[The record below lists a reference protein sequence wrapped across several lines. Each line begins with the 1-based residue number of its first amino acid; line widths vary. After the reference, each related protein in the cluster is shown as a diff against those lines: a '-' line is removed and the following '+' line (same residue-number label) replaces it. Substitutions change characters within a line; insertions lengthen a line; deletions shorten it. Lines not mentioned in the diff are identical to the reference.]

1 MYTNKKPI
9 IMAVLCVLVVVM
21 AIGFALLSQNL
32 TITGTSHIDSNWNIR
47 ITNIQVQETH
57 SAYQS
62 GTNASADVSGST
74 GCTTQTASNNG
85 CGTTTANFETKLVT
99 PGDYVIYRVT
109 ITNSGTLD
117 GVVESINLT
126 CSENDAIICTT
137 TGLSRAATIAK
148 NGGTNTVDVKVEYNS
163 ATTTQPVNT
172 NSTATLTINYQQ
184 DLGQVAIT
192 YPTYSI
198 GDDVTFGGSNWKV
211 IKNSTAQEDYVTLMK
226 ETVLTASEI
235 GDAYSIKVNDTGQP
249 YMAYYWSSTCH
260 QNGTFGTDTYNS
272 SDGSGCDGHN
282 DYAGSKIKQVVDNYM
297 TNYLDESKLKALDG
311 YKIRLI
317 TLDELI
323 DNLGFSPNETPS
335 SVYYGSSGSTPS
347 WVYNNLGNGESSY
360 WTMSPDAD
368 VASQAWYVTSR
379 AQVFSRVVQY
389 YYDGSGVRP
398 VINLLKP
405 AN

>member
-57 SAYQS
+57 SAYAS

-126 CSENDAIICTT
+126 CSQNDAIICTT
-137 TGLSRAATIAK
+137 TGLSRATTIAK

-172 NSTATLTINYQQ
+172 SSTATLTINYQQ
-184 DLGQVAIT
+184 DLGQVTPTYATYSVGDTIT
-192 YPTYSI
+192 YKDT
-198 GDDVTFGGSNWKV
+198 TWKV
-211 IKNSTAQEDYVTLMK
+211 IKNSPSSENYVTLMK
-226 ETVLTASEI
+226 TTVLTNAEL
-235 GDAYSIKVNDTGQP
+235 GTYAYDSGYDTVQYDNTEP
-249 YMAYYWSSTCH
+249 YS
-260 QNGTFGTDTYNS
+260 
-272 SDGSGCDGHN
+272 N
-282 DYAGSKIKQVVDNYM
+282 DYATSNVKEAVEAYATSKGMMNELAEV
-297 TNYLDESKLKALDG
+297 DG

-317 TLDELI
+317 TKDELET
-323 DNLGFSPNETPS
+323 NLGF
-335 SVYYGSSGSTPS
+335 
-347 WVYNNLGNGESSY
+347 
-360 WTMSPDAD
+360 
-368 VASQAWYVTSR
+368 
-379 AQVFSRVVQY
+379 
-389 YYDGSGVRP
+389 
-398 VINLLKP
+398 
-405 AN
+405 